1 MHSADLVLSLG
12 KELARLRRTVCAAT
26 RGLLDAMR
34 DLQNH
39 CFPPHSQSALR
50 IVALTHSLNTQI
62 ALHGAAFH
70 ENWELSFASS
80 PKHAV
85 ELLRSLQ
92 PAAFVYDYESGY
104 GDWRYLCCVSTGNSV
119 RFHLVAMSPR
129 DDLFLSVVAAGGSSV
144 SWKPLSSEQ
153 IISAIQCAHTTR
165 EEQLARSANLDE

>member
-1 MHSADLVLSLG
+1 MPPTHLRKGLFLSKKWGPLQC
-12 KELARLRRTVCAAT
+12 E
-26 RGLLDAMR
+26 
-34 DLQNH
+34 LQNH
-39 CFPPHSQSALR
+39 CFPAHSQSTLR

-80 PKHAV
+80 PKQAL

-104 GDWRYLCCVSTGNSV
+104 GDWRYLCCGSTGNSV
-119 RFHLVAMSPR
+119 RFHVVAMSPT

-144 SWKPLSSEQ
+144 LWKPLSSEQ
-153 IISAIQCAHTTR
+153 ITSAIRCAHIIT
-165 EEQLARSANLDE
+165 EEQLAKAPNRGH